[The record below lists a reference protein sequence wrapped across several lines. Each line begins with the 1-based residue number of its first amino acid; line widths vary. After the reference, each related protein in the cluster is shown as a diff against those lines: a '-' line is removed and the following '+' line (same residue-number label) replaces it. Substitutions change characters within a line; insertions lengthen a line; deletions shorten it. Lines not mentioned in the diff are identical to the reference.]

1 MSRIETALG
10 RISLDQVRR
19 KKAGL
24 SMFEHPLIVL
34 EVNKLKKML
43 KSQKVRFLNVLRSIG
58 GKGTVKQIYAALNFE
73 PDDYISETHIR
84 YMASYLLENNQI
96 KAEVVNN
103 VIVYSMGSMTDD
115 EYIEFYKNL
124 LPIMEKKGLAIKP
137 WVKEAI
143 EKKNS
148 GG

>member
-10 RISLDQVRR
+10 KISLEEVRR
-19 KKAGL
+19 KKSGL
-24 SMFEHPLIVL
+24 AMFEHPLIVL
-34 EVNKLKKML
+34 ELNKLRKTL
-43 KSQKVRFLNVLRSIG
+43 KIQKVRFLNALKAIG
-58 GKGTVKQIYAALNFE
+58 GKGTVKQITMALDAE
-73 PDDYISETHIR
+73 AGDPISDTHIR

-96 KAEVVNN
+96 KAEILNN
-103 VIVYSMGSMTDD
+103 VIVYSVGSMTDD
-115 EYIEFYKNL
+115 EYVEFYKNL
-124 LPIMEKKGLAIKP
+124 LPIMEKKGMAIKP